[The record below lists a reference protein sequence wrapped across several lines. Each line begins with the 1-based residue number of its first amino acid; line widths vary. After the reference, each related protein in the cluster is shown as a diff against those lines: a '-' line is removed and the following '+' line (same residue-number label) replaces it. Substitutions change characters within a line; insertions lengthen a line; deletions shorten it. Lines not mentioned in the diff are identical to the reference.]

1 MKKYLNNLST
11 KVKNFIAKAG
21 RSADRHNMT
30 AYLVGGLVRD
40 LFLGVKNLDLD
51 IVVEGD
57 GIRFAE
63 DIAGTLGVRLIAHRR
78 FGTATLFINPD
89 FKVDIATT
97 RRETYPQPASLPV
110 VERGSLRDDLARRDF
125 SINAMAISI
134 NGNNP
139 GELVDF
145 FGGSSDISLRK
156 IRVLHGRSFI
166 DDPTRILRA
175 VRFEQRYGF
184 QIETD
189 TLKYLKEAKRLG
201 MLAKV
206 QPHRLRDELIL
217 FLKERHPLKGVKRLN
232 SLAGFAFI
240 SPRLSVSKKTYT
252 LFSSIE
258 KEISWFQKNFPAN
271 RMLDTWL
278 IYLAALLE
286 GTNSASIRSICKN
299 FAFRRGEEKRI
310 LSYKKVANRIA
321 GELGRQ
327 KIEPSEVF
335 SLLEPLSYEVIILLR
350 AKYKNANLR
359 KHILRFLRVYNG
371 MRIAIGGND
380 LAGLG
385 IKPGPHYQK
394 IFRKVLRA
402 KLNGSVSSQEEEL
415 GMIKKITRWR

>member
-1 MKKYLNNLST
+1 MKKYLDSLSAEI
-11 KVKNFIAKAG
+11 KNFIAKAS
-21 RSADRHNMT
+21 RIADRHNMT

-63 DIAGTLGVRLIAHRR
+63 DIAGTLGARLIAHRR

-110 VERGSLRDDLARRDF
+110 VERGSLRDDLSRRDF

-134 NGNNP
+134 NGKNP

-145 FGGSSDISLRK
+145 FGGASDISLKK
-156 IRVLHGRSFI
+156 IRVLHRRSFI

-184 QIETD
+184 KIETD
-189 TLKYLKEAKRLG
+189 TLKCLKKAKSLG

-217 FLKERHPLKGVKRLN
+217 FLKERHPLSGVKRLN
-232 SLAGFAFI
+232 NLAGFTFI

-271 RMLDTWL
+271 RVLDTWL

-286 GTNSASIRSICKN
+286 DISSASIRSICKD
-299 FAFRRGEEKRI
+299 FAFRKGEVKRI
-310 LSYKKVANRIA
+310 LSYKKVARRIA

-327 KIEPSEVF
+327 KIEPSGVF

-359 KHILRFLRVYNG
+359 KHIFRFLRVYNG
-371 MRIAIGGND
+371 MRITIGGDD
-380 LAGLG
+380 LCGLG

-402 KLNGSVSSQEEEL
+402 KLNGSISSQEEEL
-415 GMIKKITRWR
+415 GMIKKITRL